1 MCVCVCISYEGGIGG
16 VCVVGGIRTKDA
28 AATCL
33 ANYSISLS
41 KMVFLAVFH
50 QGIYPLVPSAGRG
63 LSHSSRGSRW
73 VGGTQWVG
81 GVGGKEKDRGRGWN
95 G

>member
-1 MCVCVCISYEGGIGG
+1 M
-16 VCVVGGIRTKDA
+16 VGGIRTKDA

-33 ANYSISLS
+33 ANCSISLS

-50 QGIYPLVPSAGRG
+50 QGFYPLVPSAGRG
-63 LSHSSRGSRW
+63 LSHSSQGSRW
-73 VGGTQWVG
+73 VGGTKWVG
-81 GVGGKEKDRGRGWN
+81 GEDEEKDRGRGWH